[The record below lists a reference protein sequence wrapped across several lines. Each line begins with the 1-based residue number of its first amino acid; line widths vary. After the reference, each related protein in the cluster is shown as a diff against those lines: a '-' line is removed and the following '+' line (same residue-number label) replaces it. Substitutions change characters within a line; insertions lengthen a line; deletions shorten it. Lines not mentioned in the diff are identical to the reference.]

1 VEAMLFESRRHLRN
15 CPFLWLFPVILLENY
30 VNKNTE
36 RTIILVLL
44 LIVTIFQWI
53 KNDAFYYFTNEV
65 LVAKGNFR
73 FRKIPLKAIK
83 KIQVKKNVFLK
94 NNKELNTYQIIY
106 DNKKIIVSPLDSQGF
121 LTVFKEKT
129 GIELT

>member
-1 VEAMLFESRRHLRN
+1 MLFESRRHLRN

-53 KNDAFYYFTNEV
+53 KNDAFYYFTHEV

>member
-1 VEAMLFESRRHLRN
+1 MLFESRRHLRN

-106 DNKKIIVSPLDSQGF
+106 DNKKIIVTPLDSQGF

>member
-1 VEAMLFESRRHLRN
+1 MLFESRRHLRN

-94 NNKELNTYQIIY
+94 NNKELNTYQITY

>member
-1 VEAMLFESRRHLRN
+1 MLFESRRHLRN

-83 KIQVKKNVFLK
+83 KIKVKKNVFLK
-94 NNKELNTYQIIY
+94 NNKELNTYQITY

>member
-1 VEAMLFESRRHLRN
+1 MLFESRRHLRN